1 MWHKLT
7 LRSQIY
13 LILLGLILVTFLSCL
28 VIVWHNYR
36 IEILL
41 HSIIEKDLVA
51 YQNAEKLQTSL
62 GNQKGFVSYFLLDGD
77 PEWLKKLG
85 THRQVFRERLK
96 DAAAVP
102 QNEEA
107 LTILATIEKHYY
119 RYIDLK
125 DQVIFYYKTGDRERG
140 ADLHKS
146 VRKLFFSILA
156 DCERYKELK
165 TREIKQAGNRSFK
178 EAERLRSIAGV
189 LVIATSLIIL
199 LLVWILA
206 RRILNP
212 LRLMALESKE
222 VDTKIQPG
230 DEVKALHR
238 NIRELIRDV
247 GQKST
252 HLEKSRQNLEQSER
266 MALVGKL
273 AAGMAHSIRNPLTS
287 VKMRLFSLE
296 RNAHFTSIQKEDFE
310 VIAEEIRHVDTIVQN
325 FLEFSRPPKLNF
337 QPISLSTV
345 IDQALQLLE
354 HRLRSYEADVIIDRE
369 KRLPLFNGD
378 PEQLK
383 EVIVNIIINACE
395 AMQHGGE
402 IRITE
407 TLQVDGQ
414 KHSIL
419 CLSIQDN
426 GPGIPDTVRENIFQP
441 FFSTKDEGTGLG
453 LSIAMGIVNQH
464 NGTIECISQ
473 PGMGTTFVLSFIT
486 ENMG

>member
-1 MWHKLT
+1 M
-7 LRSQIY
+7 
-13 LILLGLILVTFLSCL
+13 
-28 VIVWHNYR
+28 
-36 IEILL
+36 
-41 HSIIEKDLVA
+41 A

-77 PEWLKKLG
+77 PEWLKQLG
-85 THRQVFRERLK
+85 VHRQIFRERLK
-96 DAAAVP
+96 DAAAIP
-102 QNEEA
+102 QTEEA
-107 LTILATIEKHYY
+107 RTILSTIESQYY

-125 DQVIFYYKTGDRERG
+125 DQVIFLYEFGDKERG
-140 ADLHKS
+140 VELHKT
-146 VRKLFFSILA
+146 VRKLFFAILA
-156 DCERYKELK
+156 DCDRYKELK
-165 TREIKQAGNRSFK
+165 TREIQQSASRSFK
-178 EAERLRSIAGV
+178 EADRLRFIAGT

-222 VDTKIQPG
+222 IDTKAEPG

-296 RNAHFTSIQKEDFE
+296 RNAHFTSTQKEDFS

-337 QPISLSTV
+337 QPISLSAV
-345 IDQALQLLE
+345 VDQALQLLE
-354 HRLRSYEADVIIDRE
+354 HRLRSYEATVIIDRE
-369 KRLPLFNGD
+369 KRLPVFNGD

-395 AMQHGGE
+395 AMQQGGE

-407 TLQVDGQ
+407 TLQTDGQ
-414 KHSIL
+414 KNSIL
-419 CLSIQDN
+419 CLSIQDS
-426 GPGIPDTVRENIFQP
+426 GPGIADTIRENIFQP
-441 FFSTKDEGTGLG
+441 FFTTKDEGTGLG

-473 PGMGTTFVLSFIT
+473 PGAGTTFMLSFVK
-486 ENMG
+486 ENGE